1 MPIHRR
7 LERPEIYRVTS
18 RISRKW
24 KKLPFPEFIIQV
36 LDEMNPDKTN
46 DVDDNCSYKELGRGW
61 MSPKP
66 LSHINRQGDL
76 RLFID
81 QLGRFDA
88 YALKRL
94 KQIVEYWNKR
104 NEKALRQI
112 VSLPVEVEEIYPATS
127 HRPERRKTVIYDFVK
142 VLRGVDAVRYIEQR
156 ERQMIHGH
164 ELKIDRIQH
173 CSNTRAVD
181 KEIEAQLRENQEI
194 QNGR

>member
-24 KKLPFPEFIIQV
+24 KKLPFPEFIIQT
-36 LDEMNPDKTN
+36 LDEMNPDKNN
-46 DVDDNCSYKELGRGW
+46 DPDDNCSYKELGRGW